1 MSESRNNYKKTDI
14 KLNLINALRSNY
26 MTREDIRNF
35 LSSEYKRLGK
45 VPANRKI
52 NDYKVSE
59 RTVKREIDSI
69 KSFYGDQLEEYS
81 GVYKLD
87 LHDFPDTIDDTE
99 IRALEFAIQK
109 IGNNLNERKLLEEL
123 KAKLTTRLYR
133 KIEHM
138 EPQKA
143 AGKINDIDQKI
154 NADFAFV
161 GPRPDI
167 RFDPNIKSL
176 LDSAISKQHEI
187 RFMYNDR
194 EHTVC
199 PLGIM
204 YGPNNVYLVAYICK
218 NGKTCTD
225 PRYYIMA
232 DITNV
237 IDTGNRFNKD
247 NSFSIK
253 SYAKDM
259 FGIYNDGAVYDVEW
273 LIKDP
278 EVIKIVKKY
287 QFHPTQ
293 KFINNPDGTLTIKMR
308 TGGLRAICIYL
319 TQWGGDIIPV
329 KPKELLIEYK
339 KLLNKCL
346 DSMKS

>member
-69 KSFYGDQLEEYS
+69 KSFYGDQLEEDS

-99 IRALEFAIQK
+99 IRALEFAVQK
-109 IGNNLNERKLLEEL
+109 TGNNLNERKLLEEL

-143 AGKINDIDQKI
+143 ASKINDIDQKI

-161 GPRPDI
+161 GPHSI
-167 RFDPNIKSL
+167 IKFDANIKST

-187 RFMYNDR
+187 RFTYNNR

-204 YGPNNVYLVAYICK
+204 YGPNNVYLIAYICK
-218 NGKTCTD
+218 NGKICTD
-225 PRYYIMA
+225 PRHYIVA
-232 DITNV
+232 NITNV
-237 IDTGNRFNKD
+237 VDTGNRFNKD
-247 NSFSIK
+247 NSFSLK

-259 FGIYNDGAVYDVEW
+259 FGIYNDGTMYDIEW

-308 TGGLRAICIYL
+308 TGGLRAISVYL
-319 TQWGGDIIPV
+319 TQWCGDIIPV
-329 KPKELLIEYK
+329 KPKELLVEYK

-346 DSMKS
+346 DSMKN

>member
-14 KLNLINALRSNY
+14 KLNLINALRANY

-35 LSSEYKRLGK
+35 LSAEYKRLGK
-45 VPANRKI
+45 TPADCKNI
-52 NDYKVSE
+52 AEYKVSE
-59 RTVKREIDSI
+59 RTVKRTIDSI
-69 KSFYGDQLEEYS
+69 KDSYGDQLEEEA
-81 GVYKLD
+81 GAYKLD
-87 LHDFPDTIDDTE
+87 LYDFPDTIDDTE

-109 IGNNLNERKLLEEL
+109 TANNLNERKLLENL

-133 KIEHM
+133 KIEHT
-138 EPQKA
+138 EPKRA
-143 AGKINDIDQKI
+143 ASKINDIDQMI

-187 RFMYNDR
+187 RFTYNNR

-218 NGKTCTD
+218 NGKICTD

-247 NSFSIK
+247 NSFSLK
-253 SYAKDM
+253 TYAKDM

-273 LIKDP
+273 LIKNP
-278 EVIKIVKKY
+278 EVIKLVKKY

-329 KPKELLIEYK
+329 KPKELLVEYK
-339 KLLNKCL
+339 NLLKKCL
-346 DSMKS
+346 DSMK